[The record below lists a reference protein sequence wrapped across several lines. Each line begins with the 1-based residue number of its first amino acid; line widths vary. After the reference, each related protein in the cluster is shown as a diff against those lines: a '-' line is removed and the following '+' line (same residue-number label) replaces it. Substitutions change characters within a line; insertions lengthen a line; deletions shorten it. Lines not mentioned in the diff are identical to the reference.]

1 MRSSLRVVLA
11 WVPLWGLWFLI
22 NMSSPGQSLAG
33 AALDA
38 TRSIG
43 TAALLGVAVWWL
55 TGVYDWPE
63 HLQFKFFGVHL
74 LAGSLFTVLWM
85 LPMFGA
91 EALRRHVSLL
101 ETVRLPRV
109 LASFAIGLW
118 IYGLVTGV
126 CYAVRTRGRLR
137 EQERLAAEARLA
149 ALRNQL
155 NPHFLFNALHSLNVL
170 VRTDP
175 AAAQVAIEQ
184 LGELLR
190 YTLAETDAD
199 VVPLSEEWRFTK
211 TYLDLEQI
219 RFGARLSVQDELA
232 PDTISCL
239 VPSFTLQILVE
250 NAVRHG
256 IAPLAAGGA
265 VKVRSFIQGPCLT
278 LEVSDTGAGTGSDG
292 AAPLRGRGLRL
303 LRERLAG
310 LYGEQGTLVT
320 RSTPNQGFS
329 ATVTLPPS
337 RDDPVADDEE

>member
-1 MRSSLRVVLA
+1 MPQRLRFVLA

-22 NMSSPGQSLAG
+22 AVSSPGQSLS
-33 AALDA
+33 AAAVDA
-38 TRSIG
+38 TLSIG
-43 TAALLGVAVWWL
+43 AAALLGALVWRF
-55 TGVYDWPE
+55 TGVYVWPE
-63 HLQFKFFGVHL
+63 HLPFRFYGMHL
-74 LAGSLFTVLWM
+74 LAGSLFAVLWM
-85 LPMFGA
+85 LPVMGA
-91 EALRRHVSLL
+91 DALRRDVSLL
-101 ETVRLPRV
+101 AIVRMPRV

-126 CYAVRTRGRLR
+126 CYAIRTRWRLR

-219 RFGARLSVQDELA
+219 RFGARLAVQDELA

-265 VKVRSFIQGPCLT
+265 VKVRSFFQGPCLT
-278 LEVSDTGAGTGSDG
+278 LEVSDTGAATDSDG
-292 AAPLRGRGLRL
+292 AAPPRGRGLRL

>member
-1 MRSSLRVVLA
+1 MRSSLRLVLA
-11 WVPLWGLWFLI
+11 WAPLWGLWFLI
-22 NMSSPGQSLAG
+22 AISSPGQSLAH

-38 TRSIG
+38 TLSIG
-43 TAALLGVAVWWL
+43 TAALLGVAVWRL
-55 TGVYDWPE
+55 TGVYVWPE
-63 HLQFKFFGVHL
+63 QPHFTFFGTHL
-74 LAGSLFTVLWM
+74 VAGSLFAVLWM

-91 EALRRHVSLL
+91 EALRRHVGLL
-101 ETVRLPRV
+101 EVARLPRV

-126 CYAVRTRGRLR
+126 CYAVGTRGRLR

-199 VVPLSEEWRFTK
+199 EVQLSEEWRFTK
-211 TYLDLEQI
+211 TYLDLEQV
-219 RFGARLSVQDELA
+219 RFGARLSVADQLDPNTL
-232 PDTISCL
+232 SYL
-239 VPSFTLQILVE
+239 VPSFTLQILAE

-256 IAPLAAGGA
+256 IGPLAAGGVVKIRSA
-265 VKVRSFIQGPCLT
+265 VQDASLT
-278 LEVSDTGAGTGSDG
+278 LEVSDTGAGATD
-292 AAPLRGRGLRL
+292 AAAQRGRGLRL
-303 LRERLAG
+303 LRERLTG
-310 LYGEQGTLVT
+310 LYGDTATLVT
-320 RSTPNQGFS
+320 RTLVDQGFT
-329 ATVTLPPS
+329 ATVTLPA
-337 RDDPVADDEE
+337 RRG

>member
-1 MRSSLRVVLA
+1 MPQRLRFVLA

-22 NMSSPGQSLAG
+22 AVSSPGQSLS
-33 AALDA
+33 AAAVDA
-38 TRSIG
+38 TLSIG
-43 TAALLGVAVWWL
+43 AAALLGALVWRF
-55 TGVYDWPE
+55 TGVYVWPE
-63 HLQFKFFGVHL
+63 QLPFRFYGMHL
-74 LAGSLFTVLWM
+74 LAGSLFAVLWM
-85 LPMFGA
+85 LPVMGA
-91 EALRRHVSLL
+91 DAWRRHVGLL
-101 ETVRLPRV
+101 EIARPSRV
-109 LASFAIGLW
+109 VASFAIGLW

-126 CYAVRTRGRLR
+126 CYAIRTRWRLR

-149 ALRNQL
+149 ALRSQL

-265 VKVRSFIQGPCLT
+265 VKVRSFFQGPCLT

-320 RSTPNQGFS
+320 RSAPNQGFS
-329 ATVTLPPS
+329 ATVTLPLS
-337 RDDPVADDEE
+337 RVDPVADDEE

>member
-1 MRSSLRVVLA
+1 MRSLRVLLA

-22 NMSSPGQSLAG
+22 SISSPGQSLRG

-38 TRSIG
+38 TVAMSA
-43 TAALLGVAVWWL
+43 AALLGIAVWRL
-55 TGVYDWPE
+55 TGVYPWPE
-63 HLQFKFFGVHL
+63 QLQFRFYGMHL
-74 LAGSLFTVLWM
+74 LTGALFAVLWM
-85 LPMFGA
+85 LPIIGTDA
-91 EALRRHVSLL
+91 IRRHVGLL
-101 ETVRLPRV
+101 EVARLSRV

-190 YTLAETDAD
+190 YTLAETEQDE
-199 VVPLSEEWRFTK
+199 VQLSEEWRFTK
-211 TYLDLEQI
+211 TYLDLEQV
-219 RFGARLSVQDELA
+219 RFGARLAVTDELD
-232 PDTISCL
+232 PNSLSCL
-239 VPSFTLQILVE
+239 VPSFTLQILAE

-256 IAPLAAGGA
+256 IGPLASGGV
-265 VKVRSFIQGPCLT
+265 VKIRSALQDASLT
-278 LEVSDTGAGTGSDG
+278 LEVSDTGAGASAVLGQ
-292 AAPLRGRGLRL
+292 RGRGLRL
-303 LRERLAG
+303 LRERLTG
-310 LYGEQGTLVT
+310 LYGDAATLAT
-320 RSTPNQGFS
+320 RTVIDQGFT
-329 ATVTLPPS
+329 ATVTLPA
-337 RDDPVADDEE
+337 RRG

>member
-1 MRSSLRVVLA
+1 MERVRVLLA

-22 NMSSPGQSLAG
+22 SISAPGQSLAG

-38 TRSIG
+38 TVAMG
-43 TAALLGVAVWWL
+43 AAALLGAAVWRF
-55 TGVYDWPE
+55 TGVYVWPE
-63 HLQFKFFGVHL
+63 HLQFRFYGVHL
-74 LAGSLFTVLWM
+74 LAGSLFAILWM
-85 LPMFGA
+85 LPIIA
-91 EALRRHVSLL
+91 VDALRRHVGLL
-101 ETVRLPRV
+101 EVARPSRV

-190 YTLAETDAD
+190 YTLAETEQDEVQLA
-199 VVPLSEEWRFTK
+199 EEWRFTK
-211 TYLDLEQI
+211 TYLDLEQV
-219 RFGARLSVQDELA
+219 RFGARLAVKDQLD
-232 PDTISCL
+232 PDTLSYL
-239 VPSFTLQILVE
+239 VPSFTLQILAE

-256 IAPLAAGGA
+256 VGPLASGGVVRIRSA
-265 VKVRSFIQGPCLT
+265 VRDGSLL
-278 LEVSDTGAGTGSDG
+278 LEVSDTGAGASEVS
-292 AAPLRGRGLRL
+292 AQRGRGLRL
-303 LRERLAG
+303 LRERLTG
-310 LYGEQGTLVT
+310 LYGDAATLEIRTVID
-320 RSTPNQGFS
+320 RGFT
-329 ATVTLPPS
+329 ATVMLPA
-337 RDDPVADDEE
+337 RRE

>member
-1 MRSSLRVVLA
+1 MRSSLRLVLA
-11 WVPLWGLWFLI
+11 WAPLWGLWFLI
-22 NMSSPGQSLAG
+22 AISSPGQSLAH

-38 TRSIG
+38 TLSIG
-43 TAALLGVAVWWL
+43 TAALLGIAVWRL
-55 TGVYDWPE
+55 TGVYVWPE
-63 HLQFKFFGVHL
+63 HLQFGFFGIQL

-91 EALRRHVSLL
+91 EALRRHVGLL
-101 ETVRLPRV
+101 EIVRVPRV

-118 IYGLVTGV
+118 MYGLVTGV

-190 YTLAETDAD
+190 YTLAETDQD
-199 VVPLSEEWRFTK
+199 EVPLSEEWRFTK
-211 TYLDLEQI
+211 TYLDLEQV
-219 RFGARLSVQDELA
+219 RFGARLSVSDQLDPSTL
-232 PDTISCL
+232 SCL
-239 VPSFTLQILVE
+239 VPSFTLQILAE

-256 IAPLAAGGA
+256 IGPLASGGVVKIRSA
-265 VKVRSFIQGPCLT
+265 VQDTSLT
-278 LEVSDTGAGTGSDG
+278 LEVSDTGAGATGTP
-292 AAPLRGRGLRL
+292 AQRGRGLRL
-303 LRERLAG
+303 LGERLTG
-310 LYGEQGTLVT
+310 LYGDAATLVT
-320 RSTPNQGFS
+320 RTVLDQGFT
-329 ATVTLPPS
+329 ATVTLPA
-337 RDDPVADDEE
+337 RRE